1 MMNILRAHPSPV
13 TAIVEGLAASAASFL
28 IAGGA
33 DQVIMRPGAEL
44 MVHKPW
50 AALEGD
56 GPTFVKAA
64 GDLERLGATI
74 ADIYAGKA
82 GGTRAKW
89 TGLMDAETWFTAD
102 EAVAAGLADKV
113 TDPRTTSAVA
123 TTRTPIMAHYKY
135 RSRAEAPT
143 PNLKEEPVDPEQT
156 TTPTDTPQLT
166 EEQWTTLTDLLGLTP
181 EATADD
187 VLKAVEDLTAD
198 QAGDTPTN
206 RAVRNST
213 RRNRG
218 AAPTIIDSETWAQM
232 QTTLKVGLR
241 AQNQEKRV
249 AAEQVVDQA
258 IRYGKAQARQR
269 EDLIQAYNLDPE
281 ETMRRLRK
289 GKEVPFFEIGHA
301 HNPDG
306 PSTPTGWVR

>member
-1 MMNILRAHPSPV
+1 
-13 TAIVEGLAASAASFL
+13 
-28 IAGGA
+28 
-33 DQVIMRPGAEL
+33 
-44 MVHKPW
+44 
-50 AALEGD
+50 
-56 GPTFVKAA
+56 
-64 GDLERLGATI
+64 
-74 ADIYAGKA
+74 
-82 GGTRAKW
+82 
-89 TGLMDAETWFTAD
+89 
-102 EAVAAGLADKV
+102 
-113 TDPRTTSAVA
+113 
-123 TTRTPIMAHYKY
+123 
-135 RSRAEAPT
+135 
-143 PNLKEEPVDPEQT
+143 
-156 TTPTDTPQLT
+156 
-166 EEQWTTLTDLLGLTP
+166 
-181 EATADD
+181 
-187 VLKAVEDLTAD
+187 
-198 QAGDTPTN
+198 
-206 RAVRNST
+206 VRNST